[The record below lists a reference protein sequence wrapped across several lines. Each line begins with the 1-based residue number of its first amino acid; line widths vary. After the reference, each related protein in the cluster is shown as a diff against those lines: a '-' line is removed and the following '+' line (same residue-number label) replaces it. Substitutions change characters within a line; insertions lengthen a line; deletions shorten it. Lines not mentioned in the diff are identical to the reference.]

1 MNDQLSHLSRTCLSV
16 AGMYFCCGLCSCN
29 DLNSDKACKL
39 RENDYNVGPSSL
51 PSHMLHCV
59 PGVSGMGAPTRE
71 EIDLIMIQR
80 QKSREMMKH
89 Q

>member
-1 MNDQLSHLSRTCLSV
+1 MNDQLSHLSRTCSRLPV
-16 AGMYFCCGLCSCN
+16 CIFAVVLCSCN

-80 QKSREMMKH
+80 QKSREMMKY